1 MWEIIP
7 NSNPPALTQ
16 RPAGHNHAHRR
27 CHSKTLSNVLNHHKH
42 QHRQNSHEQQHHQT
56 HPHQSP
62 IQRQPR
68 QKFRGRV
75 PHRLARLSRN
85 PSGMAPTSM
94 TGTIPLPTGI
104 PNKCSPTRWAM
115 TMTANPPCSDCF
127 ATCRAV
133 TRRFMSLIAGRR
145 PTASSCR
152 HWNHCNCSNR
162 SPRRASG
169 SHFFCFP
176 ARTPRA

>member
-1 MWEIIP
+1 MRKIIP
-7 NSNPPALTQ
+7 NSNPPAPTQ
-16 RPAGHNHAHRR
+16 RPAGRNHANRR
-27 CHSKTLSNVLNHHKH
+27 CRNQALLLAQTSKTLTPIK
-42 QHRQNSHEQQHHQT
+42 NSHEHQHHQT

-75 PHRLARLSRN
+75 PHRLARLSRH
-85 PSGMAPTSM
+85 PVGTAPTSM
-94 TGTIPLPTGI
+94 TGTIRLPTAI
-104 PNKCSPTRWAM
+104 PNRCSPMFWAM
-115 TMTANPPCSDCF
+115 TTTANPPCSDCF

-133 TRRFMSLIAGRR
+133 TRRFTSLIAGRR

-152 HWNHCNCSNR
+152 HWSRCNCSNR
-162 SPRRASG
+162 SPPRASG
-169 SHFFCFP
+169 SRFSCFP